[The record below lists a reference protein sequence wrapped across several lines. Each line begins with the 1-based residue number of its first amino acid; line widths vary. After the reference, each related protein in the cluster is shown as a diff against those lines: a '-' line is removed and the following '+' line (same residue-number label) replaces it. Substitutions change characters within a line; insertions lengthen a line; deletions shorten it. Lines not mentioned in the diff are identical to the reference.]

1 MAVQKLNLHAG
12 ASVSNSN
19 PIGKPMF
26 DEQKGARM
34 IIFRH
39 LNDELKLESEESV
52 IFQLLVPVRNE
63 ALIADYLPIGK
74 ITNHLLAN

>member
-1 MAVQKLNLHAG
+1 MQELQQFQ
-12 ASVSNSN
+12 SNWQTNDN
-19 PIGKPMF
+19 PIYVGWVVL